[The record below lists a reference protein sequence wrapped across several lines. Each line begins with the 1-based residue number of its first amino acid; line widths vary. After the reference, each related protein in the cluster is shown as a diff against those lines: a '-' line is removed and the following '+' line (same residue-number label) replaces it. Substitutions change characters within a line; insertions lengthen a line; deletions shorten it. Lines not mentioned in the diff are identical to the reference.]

1 MSDKEEKL
9 GLGFRTAATELQ
21 DKFEELSAKAERNEK
36 DWRGLR
42 VQVESIKE
50 GVTSE
55 LLSKKGEGIVLFP
68 RTVYFQHLIEMGVIC
83 LLGES
88 MAKIE
93 ARLVELEKSIDKLHL
108 KVK

>member
-1 MSDKEEKL
+1 MSDKKGKS

-21 DKFEELSAKAERNEK
+21 DKFEELSSKAQRNEK

-42 VQVESIKE
+42 VHVESIKE
-50 GVTSE
+50 EVQSE
-55 LLSKKGEGIVLFP
+55 LLGKKEEGIALFP
-68 RTVYFQHLIEMGVIC
+68 KTMYFQHLIEMGVIC

-88 MAKIE
+88 LAKIE
-93 ARLVELEKSIDKLHL
+93 ARLVELDKSIAKLDL